1 MPLFEVALSGCTK
14 ITADMADVGKKFE
27 LLKNRP
33 DWQQLSMKIYEDNK
47 AYIDA
52 KTQAVI
58 TDWSTGAYFNSGM
71 DTGNIEEVF
80 LKNAP
85 QEVEPELQPF
95 MFLVPF

>member
-1 MPLFEVALSGCTK
+1 MKEKHEEYQS
-14 ITADMADVGKKFE
+14 
-27 LLKNRP
+27 LKNRP

>member
-33 DWQQLSMKIYEDNK
+33 DWQQLATKIYEDNK
-47 AYIDA
+47 AYIDG
-52 KTQAVI
+52 KTENELLS
-58 TDWSTGAYFNSGM
+58 WRTGAYFNSGM
-71 DTGNIEEVF
+71 DAGNIEGVF

-85 QEVEPELQPF
+85 QEVEPEPF

>member
-1 MPLFEVALSGCTK
+1 MKEKHEEYQS
-14 ITADMADVGKKFE
+14 
-27 LLKNRP
+27 LKNRP

-71 DTGNIEEVF
+71 DTGNIEEGF